1 LGTVEE
7 PVVIPGADD
16 ARELEEMFDACGGK
30 VGVSVADLEGAGMAE
45 GGENVGGHVLLLGEV
60 ETGGEEG
67 GYCTE
72 FADNPGAALRELAP

>member
-1 LGTVEE
+1 
-7 PVVIPGADD
+7 
-16 ARELEEMFDACGGK
+16 
-30 VGVSVADLEGAGMAE
+30 MAE